1 MSRRFRRFLFY
12 SAVAIFI
19 LVTPPVV
26 LYALGYSFDFQKWQ
40 VVTAGGIYLKSTPSA
55 AQITLEDK
63 DAGLTNRLISRLSPR
78 NYNVVVS
85 KDGYFAWQKKL
96 EVRPQLVTEARN
108 IFLFP
113 KQVNP
118 GLVAQNATS
127 ALSYFLLT
135 DSEKENQSQAQLIAS
150 STAGWF
156 LNNDQIFYISEINF
170 NLYQQSLNG
179 SNNQQISQEPLPA
192 SHYQIFTNNGAR
204 FLILSDIGN
213 FYYLDKTNGVFQPIA
228 QGIKG
233 VELATDN
240 KKFLYW
246 SANEIW
252 VYFLDKILIQP
263 YRQVG
268 EKELITRYAQKI
280 SQAIFYPNNE
290 YIAFVVGD
298 QIKIT
303 ELDGRDQRNTI
314 DLILVPS
321 PQIFFDQNNNYF
333 YYLTNNLIFRLGLE

>member
-26 LYALGYSFDFQKWQ
+26 LYAFGYSFDFQKWQ
-40 VVTAGGIYLKSTPSA
+40 VVAAGGIYLKSTPNGAKISLDGKSA
-55 AQITLEDK
+55 GQTA
-63 DAGLTNRLISRLSPR
+63 RLITRLLPR
-78 NYNVVVS
+78 NYNVIVT

-96 EVRPQLVTEARN
+96 EVQPQLVTEARN

-118 GLVAQNATS
+118 ELVAQNATTTVS
-127 ALSYFLLT
+127 NFLRT
-135 DSEKENQSQAQLIAS
+135 DSEKENQIQAQLIAS
-150 STAGWF
+150 STVGWL

-179 SNNQQISQEPLPA
+179 SNNQQLSQEPLPA
-192 SHYQIFTNNGAR
+192 SQYQIFTNNGAR
-204 FLILSDIGN
+204 FLILSNTGSL
-213 FYYLDKTNGVFQPIA
+213 YYLDKTDGVFQPIA
-228 QGIKG
+228 QEVKG
-233 VELATDN
+233 AQLAGDN

-246 SANEIW
+246 SNNEIW
-252 VYFLDKILIQP
+252 VYFLDENLIQP
-263 YRQVG
+263 YRKAG

-298 QIKIT
+298 QIKMT
-303 ELDGRDQRNTI
+303 ELDGRDQRNTVDFI
-314 DLILVPS
+314 QAPT
-321 PQIFFDQNNNYF
+321 PQIYFDQQNGYL
-333 YYLTNNLIFRLGLE
+333 YYLTENQIFRVTLE

>member
-26 LYALGYSFDFQKWQ
+26 LYAFGYSFDFQKWH
-40 VVTAGGIYLKSTPSA
+40 VVAAGGLYLKSTPSA
-55 AQITLEDK
+55 AQITLDGEN
-63 DAGLTNRLISRLSPR
+63 AGLTTRLITRLLPR
-78 NYNVVVS
+78 NYNVIVT
-85 KDGYFAWQKKL
+85 KDGYFAWQKKM

-113 KQVNP
+113 IQVSSE
-118 GLVAQNATS
+118 LVAQNATTTVS
-127 ALSYFLLT
+127 NFLRT
-135 DSEKENQSQAQLIAS
+135 DSEKQNQNQAQLIAS
-150 STAGWF
+150 STAGWL

-179 SNNQQISQEPLPA
+179 SNNQQLSQEPLPA
-192 SHYQIFTNNGAR
+192 SHYQILTNNGAH
-204 FLILSDIGN
+204 FLILSDTGSL
-213 FYYLDKTNGVFQPIA
+213 YYLDRTDGVFQPIA
-228 QGIKG
+228 QEVKDA
-233 VELATDN
+233 ELATDN
-240 KKFLYW
+240 KKILYW
-246 SANEIW
+246 SDNEIW
-252 VYFLDKILIQP
+252 VYFLDEILIQP
-263 YRQVG
+263 YRQAG

-303 ELDGRDQRNTI
+303 ELDGRDQRNTVDFI
-314 DLILVPS
+314 QAPT
-321 PQIFFDQNNNYF
+321 PQIYFNQQNGYF
-333 YYLTNNLIFRLGLE
+333 YFLTQNQIFRLSLD